1 MAVTVTKHFLFN
13 IQLSCMSVMA
23 MIINLSIEGLVRLI
37 TNEKEIIKNFFGKV
51 KRIFNATL

>member
-37 TNEKEIIKNFFGKV
+37 NQ
-51 KRIFNATL
+51 